1 MEDKL
6 FKAFVQLRI
15 AGLSLE
21 DVSWFFSSPETMV
34 GFEQLFQK
42 FFNPQKGV

>member
-1 MEDKL
+1 MEDRL
-6 FKAFVQLRI
+6 FQAFVQLRI

-21 DVSWFFSSPETMV
+21 DVSWFFSSPETLV

-42 FFNPQKGV
+42 FFNPRG

>member
-1 MEDKL
+1 MEDRL

-34 GFEQLFQK
+34 GFEQMFQK
-42 FFNPQKGV
+42 FFNVGR

>member
-1 MEDKL
+1 MEDRL

-21 DVSWFFSSPETMV
+21 LVITISWKEVIWLCEFP
-34 GFEQLFQK
+34 GW
-42 FFNPQKGV
+42 GGA